1 MPMQNDEHQAVL
13 EMDNSTERVE
23 RIIEYVQT
31 YIELTKMDTRIRQKV
46 KNQMSKAQ
54 KEYYLGEQV
63 KAINEELGKDDD
75 FKADMDE
82 IEEKIKKSSKLS
94 DTVRDRAN
102 REFKKL
108 KMMSPMS
115 AEATVSRNYLDWL
128 LSLPWGGSIQRTTSR
143 LKTQKRY

>member
-1 MPMQNDEHQAVL
+1 MPRYQKKINENVLQSVAEIDEIDRLAYSVASNMPMQNDEHQAVL

-82 IEEKIKKSSKLS
+82 IEEKIKK
-94 DTVRDRAN
+94 
-102 REFKKL
+102 L
-108 KMMSPMS
+108 KII
-115 AEATVSRNYLDWL
+115 RYR
-128 LSLPWGGSIQRTTSR
+128 QRSC
-143 LKTQKRY
+143 K